1 MTTTGIPVHGQVVDA
16 LGHPVA
22 QARVGWV
29 DGPVP
34 LPEVMA
40 LSDAQGHFTLVAPV
54 AGAYQLQCSSDAHG
68 QASVQVQARKGGV
81 TVRLALPG

>member
-1 MTTTGIPVHGQVVDA
+1 MTGIPVHGEVVDA
-16 LGHPVA
+16 RGRPVA

-34 LPEVMA
+34 VPEVMA
-40 LSDAQGHFTLVAPV
+40 LTDAQGRFTLVAPV

-68 QASVQVQARKGGV
+68 QASAPVQARKGGAA
-81 TVRLALPG
+81 VRVALPG